1 MHPHS
6 VTHTHARTHLF
17 NDDFKCATC
26 KRACARVH
34 RCACPS
40 CCACASRPA
49 HDGRRPRQC
58 ERSAHGSALRD
69 RRQLRRCA
77 RLRARA
83 SLLGQKTGGA
93 TCADGVGT
101 PGRLL
106 APVSTHSILEDL
118 TYQLNSPSASA
129 GNSARVPPSTVRC
142 SRHCSVPQ
150 RRSERRA
157 PVNTEAALLCG
168 FRTHGPLGR

>member
-1 MHPHS
+1 MRD
-6 VTHTHARTHLF
+6 VRV
-17 NDDFKCATC
+17 CE
-26 KRACARVH
+26 RACARARVYIDAPVLH
-34 RCACPS
+34 AVRVPADRLTTVVVRDSASAALTEVRCETVVN
-40 CCACASRPA
+40 CAGAR
-49 HDGRRPRQC
+49 GRL
-58 ERSAHGSALRD
+58 SG
-69 RRQLRRCA
+69 
-77 RLRARA
+77 RLQAKLTR
-83 SLLGQKTGGA
+83 QKTGGA

-129 GNSARVPPSTVRC
+129 GNSARVPSSTVRC